1 MITAVAIKAMFE
13 AIHSVNALGIA
24 AVKPVAVGKVTRVVG
39 LSIEA
44 KGINVVLG
52 GRCAVERPDNG
63 SFEAEVVGFD
73 GDKTFLMPLH
83 RVDVLRPGAK
93 VTPLSAGIKVPAG
106 LHLLGR
112 VLDGTGKPLDDKGA
126 ITHSDTVSFH
136 PIAINPLRR
145 MPISEPLDIGVR
157 SINAALSIGR
167 GQRVG
172 LFAGSGV
179 GKSVLLGM
187 ITRFTEADVVVVALV
202 GERGREVREFIE
214 NNLGAAGMAKSV
226 VVASPADDT
235 PVMRLR
241 AGLYASR
248 LCEDFRD
255 QGLKTLLLFDS
266 LTRYAQAQREVA
278 LAAGEPPAT
287 RGYPPSVFAR
297 LPQLVERAG
306 NGTGNGGSVTAIYT
320 VLTEGDDFNDP
331 VADSARAILDGHIV
345 LSRHLASEGVYP
357 AVDVRASISRSMNAI
372 VDQQQLDAA
381 NRLKLLISR
390 YEESRDLINVGAYI
404 AGVDTITD
412 EAIAKQPLI
421 RDFLS
426 QTLLEHAD
434 YPHSRAALQQLL
446 QQDAAT
452 PANIAMQ
459 TAGVNNSAATEVDA
473 NAIQQPV

>member
-1 MITAVAIKAMFE
+1 MFE
-13 AIHSVNALGIA
+13 AIHAARASGIA
-24 AVKPVAVGKVTRVVG
+24 AIKPQAVGKVTRVVG

-52 GRCAVERPDNG
+52 GRCAIERPDAG

-93 VTPLSAGIKVPAG
+93 VMPLSAGIKVPAG

-126 ITHSDTVSFH
+126 ITDTETVSFH
-136 PIAINPLRR
+136 PVPINPLRR

-214 NNLGAAGMAKSV
+214 HNLGAEGMAKAV

-248 LCEDFRD
+248 LCEGFRD

-357 AVDVRASISRSMNAI
+357 AVDIRASISRSMNAI
-372 VDQQQLDAA
+372 VDQQQLEAA

-412 EAIAKQPLI
+412 EAIAKQPHI
-421 RDFLS
+421 RQFLTQALAEPAQYAGS
-426 QTLLEHAD
+426 
-434 YPHSRAALQQLL
+434 SAALRQLVEE
-446 QQDAAT
+446 QVATAASNAAQ
-452 PANIAMQ
+452 PAMVGPGSPEVVEAN
-459 TAGVNNSAATEVDA
+459 TSA
-473 NAIQQPV
+473 QPG